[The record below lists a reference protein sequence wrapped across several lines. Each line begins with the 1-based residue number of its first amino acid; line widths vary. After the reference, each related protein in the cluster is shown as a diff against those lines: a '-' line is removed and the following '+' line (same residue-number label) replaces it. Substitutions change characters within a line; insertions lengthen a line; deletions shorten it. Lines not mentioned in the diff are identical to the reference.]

1 MTDHF
6 QFIATVDRMDDGRV
20 SAVDQTCPHDPRH
33 LATWRPGMV
42 MEIVPS
48 RAGALKRL
56 RLQGDAPADEHAIR
70 WPREILRCMGGCI
83 PAMLRDFG
91 EQLRWFPM
99 IAEIQV
105 HISNAGNAGHEAP
118 APAGETRL
126 RASRWVARHSLHEL
140 VEFDPPDQRMIHLF
154 NGNTGADHFWTWV
167 AGAGERPQRP
177 DSGSA
182 EFGRWMEG
190 LETWPGDG
198 WALATTIEGVMAKL
212 PESAAVTVLA
222 LQHREVS
229 QPQ

>member
-1 MTDHF
+1 MTTHF

-20 SAVDQTCPHDPRH
+20 AAVERTCPHDPCH
-33 LATWRPGMV
+33 LAIWRPGMV
-42 MEIVPS
+42 MDVVPS
-48 RAGALKRL
+48 RAGALGRI
-56 RLQGDAPADEHAIR
+56 RLQGDAPADEHAIH
-70 WPREILRCMGGCI
+70 WPRETRRLMGGCI

-99 IAEIQV
+99 IAEIRV
-105 HISNAGNAGHEAP
+105 YISNAGDEAP
-118 APAGETRL
+118 APAGEVRL

-140 VEFDPPDQRMIHLF
+140 LEFPSPEQRMIHLS
-154 NGNTGADHFWTWV
+154 ADSVGFFWSWV

-182 EFGRWMEG
+182 QFERWMSG

-198 WALATTIEGVMAKL
+198 WALAGTIEGVMPQL
-212 PESAAVTVLA
+212 PETAAVTVLA

>member
-1 MTDHF
+1 MTTF
-6 QFIATVDRMDDGRV
+6 EFSATVERIDGGRV
-20 SAVDQTCPHDPRH
+20 SAVERTCPHDRRH

-48 RAGALKRL
+48 MAGALKRI

-99 IAEIQV
+99 IAEIRV
-105 HISNAGNAGHEAP
+105 HISNAGHEAP

-126 RASRWVARHSLHEL
+126 RASRWVARHSLHDL
-140 VEFDPPDQRMIHLF
+140 VEFEPPEQRMIHLF
-154 NGNTGADHFWTWV
+154 DDKHHFWTWV
-167 AGAGERPQRP
+167 AGAGDRPQRP

-182 EFGRWMEG
+182 EFARWMEG

-198 WALATTIEGVMAKL
+198 WALATTIEGVMATL
-212 PESAAVTVLA
+212 PVSGALTVLA